1 MTVHVDNVSDLAKTN
16 EGVAVALNRFTNW
29 TCSKAVTEHPLVP
42 DNLVSRLGD
51 YTKIS
56 LKNSVALNYSH
67 LAITLSPTISVGIPG
82 SALVELI
89 NPNVHGT
96 FQVVSGQTLSW
107 SPGSGKPCLMI
118 FSIHH
123 QLDAKAKPF
132 RVRVTNNGIPTDGC
146 FARCHAYWGFDLS
159 TRMRYYRCE
168 PASRID
174 FEVGYQMSHLSSMK
188 QVRQYVQYTFDSSRS
203 DRRPQLCSKSS
214 MSVIPE
220 VDQSYSRSVSAPA
233 DRVGMQVGSSDTT
246 SRNEKPRVL
255 PSETNKLGKVD
266 HRKRSKSPLSM
277 TERSHSVHENFA
289 IPIKRNTDG
298 KVLVDH
304 NTDSP
309 SKGGINSG
317 LSGEV
322 QHYDQ

>member
-16 EGVAVALNRFTNW
+16 EGIAVALNRFTNW

-42 DNLVSRLGD
+42 DNLASKLVD

-56 LKNSVALNYSH
+56 LKHSVALNYSH

-89 NPNVHGT
+89 NPNIHGP

-146 FARCHAYWGFDLS
+146 YARCHAYWGFDLS

-168 PASRID
+168 PAQRID
-174 FEVGYQMSHLSSMK
+174 FEVGYQMSQLSSMK

-220 VDQSYSRSVSAPA
+220 VEQSYSRLVIAP
-233 DRVGMQVGSSDTT
+233 T
-246 SRNEKPRVL
+246 SRIGMDKDISESKSRIVKPRVL
-255 PSETNKLGKVD
+255 PSETNKLGKGD
-266 HRKRSKSPLSM
+266 HRNRSMSPLSM
-277 TERSHSVHENFA
+277 TERSHAGTENSA
-289 IPIKRNTDG
+289 TPIKRSADH
-298 KVLVDH
+298 KALVDH
-304 NTDSP
+304 PTKPP
-309 SKGGINSG
+309 S
-317 LSGEV
+317 
-322 QHYDQ
+322 Q